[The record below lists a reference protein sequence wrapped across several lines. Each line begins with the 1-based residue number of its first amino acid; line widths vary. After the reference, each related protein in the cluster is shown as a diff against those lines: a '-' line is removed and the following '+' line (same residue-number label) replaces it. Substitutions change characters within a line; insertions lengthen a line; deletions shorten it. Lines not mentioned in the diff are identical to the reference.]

1 MLLLGLFRKIDRNH
15 WFVCNLC
22 MMQTGHDTLN
32 SVFYSEEDPVLILDR
47 PWMQCPRCGSTNTR
61 SFRDIEKNGSESA
74 LWGLER
80 IVKKY
85 PRRRFEVQSTAS
97 KSAS

>member
-1 MLLLGLFRKIDRNH
+1 MPLWNLFKRIDRNL

-22 MMQTGHDTLN
+22 MMQTGHDTLK

-61 SFRDIEKNGSESA
+61 SFKDLEKAGSESA

-80 IVKKY
+80 IVKKH
-85 PRRRFEVQSTAS
+85 PRAQFEVHPNTVNSGR
-97 KSAS
+97 